1 MDRPSPVPSD
11 APATKRAR
19 TKSRTNWKDGR
30 PAVKDRQRAAQKS
43 TQKNQ
48 FSSPRHV
55 VAAVSENLARETCIA
70 SIDSLNPL
78 TLTVFKQANGQTF
91 NQTLITL
98 EMISPDEILVN
109 EGRKGSLLAQ
119 KIYAFYEEKS
129 RFSDPLPQAN
139 DQYEDQDQDQPK
151 KDEVMPTATVVKFVS
166 RGSFDQTRGAELLEK
181 LARPSTYNPEIL
193 SDFIIPSSTNAVL
206 RYAQSSIGASFAPHT
221 LRVEYNSTELNGKM
235 NIDRSSIQNLELLS
249 NARNVKGKQ
258 SLFTCLNNTVTSVGS
273 HLLRSNLT
281 APSVSSSTIEARQDL
296 VDSFLG
302 DEILFYDV
310 LELLQRLPDLEMMLG
325 GLVVKPSSV
334 TKKSVTTKTTTMGI
348 ASLVCLKTTLQVV
361 PMIAAALE
369 GLVADEEEEK
379 REKELG
385 EMGADDAAVPS
396 DNSSDC
402 SDSSKNVLAKAIL
415 GALGAPE
422 LKEVLVAVE
431 EIFTSSTAYMKNNHA
446 MRHQE
451 CFALRPNTDGI
462 MDVLRKA
469 FLANVDDIYAYAE
482 DLAEECGIT
491 VAVKEKAKRGYYL
504 QIPAEFGARLPPV
517 ITQPVKS
524 GRFIHCTTDE
534 VFSLNARAQENVQD
548 LLLLTHLRIQEVLD
562 YARKRMDAL
571 ASMVDAVALLDMI
584 HSFSDTV
591 ASSRKPWTRPVVTE
605 GGNLAIRGG
614 RYATDFENVNA
625 GMVATNYVSNDTM
638 APSGSNFVLI
648 TGVNGGGKSTYLK
661 QVALIVILAQ
671 IGCFVPAESASIPLR
686 NLICTRIGTGD
697 DFEHNIS
704 SFMLE
709 MKEISYICNAV
720 TDKSLIL
727 VDELGRATSN
737 EDGVAIAW
745 AVAEKLLN
753 TKAITLFVTHYSG
766 LRRLE
771 DLYPNVANIS
781 FGTVDD
787 SNKVVQD
794 FQVVQSACTV
804 ASSYGIDMAAVCG
817 WPQTVVSTAHEV
829 REYIIK
835 MIGGDGGVKID
846 TGLGVEE
853 HAARKRLSVAS
864 KSLAVL
870 VESRSTLSEDAVK
883 DWLDGLEKKLE
894 EGDAELLENDVE

>member
-1 MDRPSPVPSD
+1 M
-11 APATKRAR
+11 
-19 TKSRTNWKDGR
+19 N
-30 PAVKDRQRAAQKS
+30 
-43 TQKNQ
+43 
-48 FSSPRHV
+48 
-55 VAAVSENLARETCIA
+55 
-70 SIDSLNPL
+70 
-78 TLTVFKQANGQTF
+78 VFKQANGQTF

-98 EMISPDEILVN
+98 EMIAPDEILVN
-109 EGRKGSLLAQ
+109 EGRKGSLLAK

-129 RFSDPLPQAN
+129 ARLSEVLPQAN
-139 DQYEDQDQDQPK
+139 DGDDEEEEKEDGGGS
-151 KDEVMPTATVVKFVS
+151 EMAMATVVKFVS

-193 SDFIIPSSTNAVL
+193 SDFIIPSATNAVL
-206 RYAQSSIGASFAPHT
+206 RYAQTSVGSVFAPHT
-221 LRVEYNSTELNGKM
+221 LRVEYNSGELNGRM
-235 NIDRSSIQNLELLS
+235 SIDRSSIQNLELLS

-281 APSVSSSTIEARQDL
+281 APLVSSSTIEARLDL

-310 LELLQRLPDLEMMLG
+310 LELLQRLPDLEKMLG
-325 GLVVKPSSV
+325 GLVLKPASNV
-334 TKKSVTTKTTTMGI
+334 TKRSVTTKMTTMGI
-348 ASLVCLKTTLQVV
+348 ASLVCLKTTLKIV
-361 PMIAAALE
+361 PMMISALE
-369 GLVADEEEEK
+369 GLVAEEEEGK
-379 REKELG
+379 K
-385 EMGADDAAVPS
+385 DDAS
-396 DNSSDC
+396 QNSNTSN
-402 SDSSKNVLAKAIL
+402 SAKNVLAKAIL
-415 GALGAPE
+415 SALGNPE

-482 DLAEECGIT
+482 ELAEEYGIT
-491 VAVKEKAKRGYYL
+491 VAVKEKSKRGYYL
-504 QIPAEFGARLPPV
+504 QIPAEFGARLPPC

-548 LLLLTHLRIQEVLD
+548 LLLLTHMRIQEVLD
-562 YARKRMDAL
+562 YARERMDAL
-571 ASMVDAVALLDMI
+571 ALMVDAAALLDMI

-591 ASSRKPWTRPVVTE
+591 ASSRKPWTRPTITE
-605 GGNLAIRGG
+605 GGAGGLSIKGG
-614 RYATDFENVNA
+614 RYPIDFENVNA
-625 GMVATNYVSNDTM
+625 GMVATNYVPNDT
-638 APSGSNFVLI
+638 AAGDEGNFVLI

-671 IGCFVPAESASIPLR
+671 IGCFVPAESATISLR

-766 LRRLE
+766 LRKLE
-771 DLYPNVANIS
+771 DLYPNVCNIS
-781 FGTVDD
+781 FGKVDERD
-787 SNKVVQD
+787 MVVQD

-804 ASSYGIDMAAVCG
+804 ASSYGIDMSAVCG
-817 WPQTVVSTAHEV
+817 WQQ
-829 REYIIK
+829 
-835 MIGGDGGVKID
+835 
-846 TGLGVEE
+846 
-853 HAARKRLSVAS
+853 SV
-864 KSLAVL
+864 
-870 VESRSTLSEDAVK
+870 VESAHKVRGGGGE
-883 DWLDGLEKKLE
+883 
-894 EGDAELLENDVE
+894 